1 MKGKLRLISNANVKP
16 EMHALPTHFDGIK
29 MYIEGGDAEK
39 GVADALRATYESAVA
54 LRMASFIPQ
63 CTETMWVVTTKDGE
77 FGASAILYVNYL
89 GIPNGDYFAIPSSVH
104 GWVLLPDNGN
114 YKIETVNEIINQVN
128 DEQVPPEE
136 RLGDHAY
143 RIKVG

>member
-39 GVADALRATYESAVA
+39 GLTDALRATYESAVTFP
-54 LRMASFIPQ
+54 MASFIPQ
-63 CTETMWVVTTKDGE
+63 CTETMWVVTTEDGNY
-77 FGASAILYVNYL
+77 GASAIIYVNYL
-89 GIPNGDYFAIPSSVH
+89 DIPNGDYFAIPSSIH
-104 GWVLLPDNGN
+104 EWILLPDDGSYN
-114 YKIETVNEIINQVN
+114 IDDINEIINQVN
-128 DEQVPPEE
+128 GEQVPPEE

>member
-16 EMHALPTHFDGIK
+16 EMHALPTDFDGIS
-29 MYIEGGDAEK
+29 MYIDGGDE

-54 LRMASFIPQ
+54 LPMASFIPQ
-63 CTETMWVVTTKDGE
+63 CTEPMWVITTEDGK
-77 FGASAILYVNYL
+77 FGASAILYVDYL
-89 GIPNGDYFAIPSSVH
+89 DIPNGDYFAIPSSVH
-104 GWVLLPDNGN
+104 EWILLPDNGS
-114 YKIETVNEIINQVN
+114 YEIEAVNEIINQVN
-128 DEQVPPEE
+128 GEQVSPEE